1 MTHQRFIATLV
12 AAALAA
18 LASVSTVAAEQ
29 GVVDVN
35 TASMEQLNAISGIG
49 DAKAQA
55 IIEYREKNGPFQSV
69 DDLVHVSGI
78 GDKLLARLR
87 PQLTVGGSQGKAP
100 AAKTTKQ

>member
-1 MTHQRFIATLV
+1 M
-12 AAALAA
+12 
-18 LASVSTVAAEQ
+18 ASASTVVAEQ

-35 TASMEQLNAISGIG
+35 TASLEQLNEISGIG

-55 IIEYREKNGPFQSV
+55 IIEYRDKNGPFQSV
-69 DDLVHVSGI
+69 DELVNVSGI

-87 PQLTVGGSQGKAP
+87 PQLTVGSPPGKAP